1 MSASIYDTRDTLIAI
16 RHRKPP
22 DGEAGFSAFE
32 CETHLPV
39 EPPPF
44 LRYIPSLAYYIR
56 SPTYYCIH
64 DGFKFLPLSTYDRWV
79 AHYSDDVSRH

>member
-1 MSASIYDTRDTLIAI
+1 MSASIYDTRERYLIFSLIAI

-44 LRYIPSLAYYIR
+44 LRYIP
-56 SPTYYCIH
+56 PTYYCIH
-64 DGFKFLPLSTYDRWV
+64 DGFKFLPLSTYDKWV
-79 AHYSDDVSRH
+79 RHG